1 VRRRPPLVVVV
12 LLAVVAASAVTEARA
27 RSAHDCVGGSEVWF
41 RTADRTL
48 LAGHRF
54 GGVRPEGRMTV
65 VLAHQSNASLC
76 EWLPYART
84 LAAKGFFVFA
94 FDFRGHGLSKGR
106 PLYGRLGLDVAAAV
120 KAVRSLG
127 ARRVVVVGAS
137 LGGIASLVAAANISP
152 AIDGIV
158 AVSAPATISGR
169 LDALPSAP
177 RLRVPVLFLAA
188 VGDQNEPYDFAA
200 DAERLH
206 AAVVTEDKRLR
217 LLPGSLHGVALVAGS
232 AVARGLLEAFIRDP
246 RGSVR
251 T

>member
-1 VRRRPPLVVVV
+1 VRRRPLLAVLV
-12 LLAVVAASAVTEARA
+12 LLAVFTASAATEAGA
-27 RSAHDCVGGSEVWF
+27 REAHDCVGGSDVWF
-41 RTADRTL
+41 RAADGTR

-54 GGVRPEGRMTV
+54 GGVRPGGRTAV
-65 VLAHQSNASLC
+65 VLAHQSNGSLC

-84 LAAKGFFVFA
+84 LAAKGLFVFV
-94 FDFRGHGLSKGR
+94 FDFRGHGSSKGR
-106 PLYGRLGLDVAAAV
+106 PLYGRLDLDVAAAV

-127 ARRVVVVGAS
+127 ARKVVVVGAS
-137 LGGIASLVAAANISP
+137 LGGIAGVVAAANISP

-158 AVSAPATISGR
+158 AVSAPATIRGR

-188 VGDQNEPYDFAA
+188 GEDQNDPYDFAA

-206 AAVVTEDKRLR
+206 GAVGTADKRLR

-232 AVARGLLEAFIRDP
+232 AEARELVEAFIRDP